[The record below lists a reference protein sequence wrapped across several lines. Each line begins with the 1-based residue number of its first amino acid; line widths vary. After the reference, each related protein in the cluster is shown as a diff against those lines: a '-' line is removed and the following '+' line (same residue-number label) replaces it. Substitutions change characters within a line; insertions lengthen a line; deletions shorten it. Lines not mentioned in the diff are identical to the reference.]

1 MKKLYFTGIIAV
13 LITGCSSSATVS
25 KVESNAANK
34 IVVSNLQSN
43 ASNKQTVDLPVNQ
56 PNQSNSIVGNTTNAN
71 KSGVQDSSISLEN
84 LERLKSKGGGDKN
97 AAPIPVVK
105 ASPNPAPDNSEISST
120 MNSKGVPIE
129 TRIFKNNPM
138 LLKTEKTFEDAAN
151 PVTKVYLKNGK
162 VLIVPKGAIA
172 KPETA
177 TGDEILR
184 AVGVKP

>member
-1 MKKLYFTGIIAV
+1 MKKIYLTAIVAV
-13 LITGCSSSATVS
+13 SITGCSSSATVS
-25 KVESNAANK
+25 NVESNAANK
-34 IVVSNLQSN
+34 IVVYNLQSN
-43 ASNKQTVDLPVNQ
+43 ASNKQAADLPVNQ
-56 PNQSNSIVGNTTNAN
+56 PNQSNAVAGNTTNAN

-97 AAPIPVVK
+97 AAPIAAVK

-129 TRIFKNNPM
+129 TRVFKNNPM
-138 LLKTEKTFEDAAN
+138 LLKVEKTFEDPVN
-151 PVTKVYLKNGK
+151 PLTKAYLKNGK
-162 VLIVPKGAIA
+162 VLIVPKGALA

-184 AVGVKP
+184 AVGAKP